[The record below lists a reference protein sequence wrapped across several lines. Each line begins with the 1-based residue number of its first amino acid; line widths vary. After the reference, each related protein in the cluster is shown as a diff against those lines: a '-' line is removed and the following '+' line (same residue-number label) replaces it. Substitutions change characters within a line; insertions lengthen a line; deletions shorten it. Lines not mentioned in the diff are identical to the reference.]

1 MAEILALVA
10 IVLAI
15 AAMNRNG
22 KNTAKLTE
30 EIRKL
35 RQELDAIRAG
45 GTVSATLPAK
55 GETLASAVA
64 EASMDDAD
72 ATTAEPS
79 FPSPWLRGRATA
91 DDAGSAAEAATPETA
106 PPGAEALAAT
116 GPPERESLESRIG
129 ARWAVWVGGLALAL
143 GGIFMVKYAVESG
156 VLSPA
161 VRLALAALFGLVLV
175 AAGEVIRRRGQPA
188 ESVPFGN
195 AMIPGVLTAAGA
207 LTLFGVTYAA
217 HGFYGFI
224 GAPLSFLTLAAIALA
239 TIALS
244 LLHGQALAGL
254 GLLGSMATPLLV
266 STAEPD
272 PWRLFA
278 YLSIAW
284 LATAAASRLR
294 RWQAAPAL
302 ANVALGLWAL
312 LYLAAAEPIETLPVT
327 LALLVML
334 AGAALLW
341 PGAGTG
347 ESAGDIGIGA
357 ATDRPADAGD
367 DAAVPDGDAGHM
379 AAAAPGDIHSA
390 DASDAVTHRAVARW
404 QRLLAPAFLPVSL
417 SAALAASVPAIV
429 LAFLHPSPLS
439 SATAFAA
446 LAFALAVL
454 GAGRSWALYP
464 AVLGNLCALAG
475 TMVLAG
481 ISGRLALGALVALP
495 GQPDLDTAVPV
506 AADAGPVGLLLLL
519 AAGLSVVGG
528 GAILWWKERAPAHA
542 ALGGVLMAVF
552 PAAIAT
558 VSFLAFGNLT
568 FDLRHGLFALVLGL
582 AYLGGAELHSR
593 GLPEGRAPVPQ
604 WTLVAGGFAFLVL
617 ALFALTDGLAT
628 TLLVAF
634 LGFAMVVA
642 TRVRPWAVLPWAM
655 VGAALVVAVRIGWEP
670 TVVGAAS
677 LSKTPVF
684 NQLLPGYGIPALLLA
699 GSAWLLRRWP
709 GERVRNLLQALACL
723 FVLLAIAILV
733 RHAMNG
739 GVLDSAVPTL
749 GEQAIYTL
757 LAAGAS
763 AVLMTFDLKQPNPV
777 FRYGSMVIGVLSML
791 SILSAHFFAL
801 NPYFTGEL
809 TGRWPL
815 FNLLLIGY
823 LLPGLAFAGLAW
835 YARGRRPV
843 PYVTLLALTGAM
855 LVFAWVTLS
864 VRRYWH
870 GEGIASW
877 KGFLEGETY
886 TYSVVWLLLG
896 VALLALGSRLNARSL
911 RLASAALVLIAVV
924 KVFLVDMSNLQGIL
938 RALSFIGLGAVLI
951 GIGLF
956 YQRILSAGTGS
967 SSAPRRSVP
976 PGPAPE

>member
-35 RQELDAIRAG
+35 RQELDTIRSG
-45 GTVSATLPAK
+45 GTVLAARPAEG
-55 GETLASAVA
+55 GEALASGLA
-64 EASMDDAD
+64 EASPGDAD
-72 ATTAEPS
+72 EATAEPP
-79 FPSPWLRGRATA
+79 FPSPWLRARATV
-91 DDAGSAAEAATPETA
+91 DEAGSATEAATPETA
-106 PPGAEALAAT
+106 AASAEALAAAVN
-116 GPPERESLESRIG
+116 PPERESLESRIG

-143 GGIFMVKYAVESG
+143 GGVFMVKYAVESG

-188 ESVPFGN
+188 EAVPFGN

-294 RWQAAPAL
+294 RWRAVPAL
-302 ANVALGLWAL
+302 ANVAIGLWAL
-312 LYLAAAEPIETLPVT
+312 IYLAAAEPIETLPVT
-327 LALLVML
+327 LALLVVL

-341 PGAGTG
+341 PGG
-347 ESAGDIGIGA
+347 GIDGAA
-357 ATDRPADAGD
+357 ATDHPAGAGSET
-367 DAAVPDGDAGHM
+367 AVPDGEAGHTDAAVADRIP
-379 AAAAPGDIHSA
+379 AAAAPGAGSRSA
-390 DASDAVTHRAVARW
+390 VSRW
-404 QRLLAPAFLPVSL
+404 RRVLAPAFLAVSL
-417 SAALAASVPAIV
+417 SAALAVSVPAIV
-429 LAFLHPSPLS
+429 LAFLHPLPLS
-439 SATAFAA
+439 AAAAFVA
-446 LAFALAVL
+446 LVLALAVL

-495 GQPDLDTAVPV
+495 GQPDFDTAVPV
-506 AADAGPVGLLLLL
+506 AAGAGPVDLILLL
-519 AAGLSVVGG
+519 AAGLSVAGG
-528 GAILWWKERAPAHA
+528 GAIWLWKDRAPAHA

-552 PAAIAT
+552 PVAIAT

-582 AYLGGAELHSR
+582 AYLGGAEVHSR
-593 GLPEGRAPVPQ
+593 SVPEGRAPVPQ

-617 ALFALTDGLAT
+617 ALFAWTDGLAT
-628 TLLVAF
+628 TLLVAV
-634 LGFAMVVA
+634 LGFAMVLA
-642 TRVRPWAVLPWAM
+642 TRVRPWAVLPWMMA
-655 VGAALVVAVRIGWEP
+655 GAALVVAVRIGWEP
-670 TVVGAAS
+670 TIVGAAN

-699 GSAWLLRRWP
+699 GAAWLLRRWP

-723 FVLLAIAILV
+723 FVLLAVAILV

-739 GVLDSAVPTL
+739 GVLDSAAPTL

-763 AVLMTFDLKQPNPV
+763 AVLMTFDLKQPSPV

-801 NPYFTGEL
+801 NPYFSGEL
-809 TGRWPL
+809 TGRWPF

-835 YARGRRPV
+835 YARGRRPAT
-843 PYVTLLALTGAM
+843 YVTLLALTGAL

-896 VALLALGSRLNARSL
+896 VALLALGSRFAARSL

-956 YQRILSAGTGS
+956 YQRILSAGTGIETS
-967 SSAPRRSVP
+967 RQPEP
-976 PGPAPE
+976 PPQ